1 MKKKPK
7 TPLTDAMKKRRREQT
22 RSQLVEGLFEGAVEL
37 GLMLVCFLVGAG
49 IFALFGATLPAD
61 AELIALVGMLVLFA
75 LIALIGTGVA
85 CIHYLARGGKSQ
97 GRKTDAATE
106 TFKRRMAIINL
117 QGLYDEVRTVV
128 PTAVLDGFEL
138 RVEYRGQSLIFVQK
152 SKGVFISRIGDEVI
166 DTLDGVAACE
176 LAIRFAHDTGV
187 GPIDIRDTWI
197 DSASGGVIEYRDYFD
212 RIHTL
217 ALIDLC
223 PVEGCVGEADD
234 KARRVTLY
242 TRGAPL
248 VIKFDARGARRGV
261 LTGRRG
267 QRYNKFKELISESGH
282 RLCAAG
288 DPKDQDT
295 GK

>member
-1 MKKKPK
+1 MKRKPK
-7 TPLTDAMKKRRREQT
+7 TPLTEAMKKRRREQT
-22 RSQLVEGLFEGAVEL
+22 RSQLVDGLFEGAVEL
-37 GLMLVCFLVGAG
+37 GFMLVCFLVGAG

-75 LIALIGTGVA
+75 LVALIGTGVA
-85 CIHYLARGGKSQ
+85 CVYYLTKDRRTSKKS
-97 GRKTDAATE
+97 DATE
-106 TFKRRMAIINL
+106 TFKRRMSIINL
-117 QGLYDEVRTVV
+117 QDLYDEVIKTV
-128 PTAVLDGFEL
+128 PTAVLDGFTL
-138 RVEYRGQSLIFVQK
+138 RLEYRGQSLIIVQK
-152 SKGVFISRIGDEVI
+152 NKGVFISRIGDEVI
-166 DTLDGVAACE
+166 DTSGGGAACE

-187 GPIDIRDTWI
+187 GPIDIQDTWI

-212 RIHTL
+212 RKHTL

-234 KARRVTLY
+234 KARRVTLF

-248 VIKFDARGARRGV
+248 VIKFDARGARHGV

-267 QRYNKFKELISESGH
+267 QRYNKFKELISESGY

>member
-1 MKKKPK
+1 MRRKPK
-7 TPLTDAMKKRRREQT
+7 TPLTEAMKKRRREQT
-22 RSQLVEGLFEGAVEL
+22 RSQLVDGLFEGAVEL
-37 GLMLVCFLVGAG
+37 GFMLVCFLVGAG

-61 AELIALVGMLVLFA
+61 AELIALVGMLALFA
-75 LIALIGTGVA
+75 LVALIGTGVA
-85 CIHYLARGGKSQ
+85 CVYYLTKDRRTSKKS
-97 GRKTDAATE
+97 DATE
-106 TFKRRMAIINL
+106 TFKRRMSIINL
-117 QGLYDEVRTVV
+117 QGMYDEVIKTV
-128 PTAVLDGFEL
+128 PTAVLDGFTL
-138 RVEYRGQSLIFVQK
+138 RIEYRGQSLIIVQK
-152 SKGVFISRIGDEVI
+152 NKGVFISRIGDEVI
-166 DTLDGVAACE
+166 DTSDGVAACE

-234 KARRVTLY
+234 KARRVTLF

-248 VIKFDARGARRGV
+248 VIKFDARGARHGV

-267 QRYNKFKELISESGH
+267 QRYNKFKELISESGY